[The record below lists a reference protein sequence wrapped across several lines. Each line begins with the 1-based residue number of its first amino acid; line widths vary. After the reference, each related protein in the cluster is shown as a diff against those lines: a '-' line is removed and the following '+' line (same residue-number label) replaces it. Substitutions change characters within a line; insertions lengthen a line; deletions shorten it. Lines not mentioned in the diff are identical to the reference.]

1 MAGGAHLP
9 PSVRLA
15 ASRTSIPN
23 IVKTTMMIPEASMIC
38 PLVERSGLLSGL
50 VCGRGKREQ
59 PACRRIMKKA
69 DGSKP
74 PIIQV
79 ITVSLRRR
87 PASRANAGLRFVI

>member
-38 PLVERSGLLSGL
+38 PLVERSGCYPDCF
-50 VCGRGKREQ
+50 VVEGRGSNQR
-59 PACRRIMKKA
+59 AA
-69 DGSKP
+69 
-74 PIIQV
+74 
-79 ITVSLRRR
+79 VS
-87 PASRANAGLRFVI
+87 